1 MRKRGVAM
9 KRHLVALA
17 VIGAVVASACSSGG
31 GVSTASAT
39 AGASATKAAPTMMS
53 VAYSSVSG
61 DKLPIFVAY
70 EAGIFTANNLI
81 VDPSNV
87 NGSQEAIASLLSG
100 QATVGQFSA
109 ADALSAQAGGAD
121 LVIVGIL
128 TPVYPYHLFV
138 QKGINSINDLKG
150 KKIAV
155 TDAGGATDIAT
166 RAMLKRNG
174 LDPDKDVNIL
184 SVGSHANRTAA
195 LLSGQVDAGV
205 DDVPSDKALL
215 AAGLTALI
223 HLAAAKGPA
232 ADSALVFQRS
242 YVVAHKDVVQA
253 YVDSMVQALAY
264 ARKNKDSTGATL
276 GKYFKINHVPL
287 VERTYTFFLDEVLPI
302 YPFPTQSLLGDAISV
317 LGAKNPNIKTVDLT
331 KLLDPSFVTSAQT
344 RKLGG

>member
-1 MRKRGVAM
+1 MQKQ
-9 KRHLVALA
+9 LFALA
-17 VIGAVVASACSSGG
+17 IAAIVVATGCNGG
-31 GVSTASAT
+31 TGNAPASA
-39 AGASATKAAPTMMS
+39 APSASAVPTPIPVTKMS

-61 DKLPIFVAY
+61 DKLAIFEAY
-70 EAGIFTANNLI
+70 EAGIFKANNLD
-81 VDPSNV
+81 VDPANV
-87 NGSQEAIASLLSG
+87 NGSQEAIATVLSG
-100 QATVGQFSA
+100 QATVGQFAA
-109 ADALSAQAGGAD
+109 ADALSAVAGGAD
-121 LVIVGIL
+121 LVIVGIM
-128 TPVYPYHLFV
+128 TPVYPYRLFV
-138 QKGINSINDLKG
+138 REGITTINDLKG

-166 RAMLKRNG
+166 RATLRRNG
-174 LDPDKDVNIL
+174 IDPDKDVDIL

-215 AAGLTALI
+215 AAGLTPLI
-223 HLAAAKGPA
+223 DLAAAKVPA

-242 YVVAHKDVVQA
+242 YVNAHRDVVQA

-264 ARKNKDSTGATL
+264 ARKNKDFSVGVL
-276 GKYFKINHVPL
+276 GKYFKSTDTPL
-287 VERTYTFFLDEVLPI
+287 MERTYTFFLDEVLPI

>member
-1 MRKRGVAM
+1 MNKRLTAILTM
-9 KRHLVALA
+9 LA
-17 VIGAVVASACSSGG
+17 VVMSACSSGG
-31 GVSTASAT
+31 GVSTATAT
-39 AGASATKAAPTMMS
+39 ATVAGASPTKPAPTMMS

-223 HLAAAKGPA
+223 DLAAAKVPA

-242 YVVAHKDVVQA
+242 YVNAHKAAVQA
-253 YVDSMVQALAY
+253 YVDSMIQALAY
-264 ARKNKDSTGATL
+264 ARKNKDSTVATL
-276 GKYFKINHVPL
+276 GKYFKINDVPL
-287 VERTYTFFLDEVLPI
+287 MERTYTFFLNEVLPT
-302 YPFPTQSLLGDAISV
+302 YPSPTASLLGDAIDV
-317 LGAKNPNIKTVDLT
+317 LSAKNPNIKKVDLT
-331 KLLDPSFVTSAQT
+331 KLLDPSFVNDAQT
-344 RKLGG
+344 RKVGG

>member
-1 MRKRGVAM
+1 MQKQ
-9 KRHLVALA
+9 LFALA
-17 VIGAVVASACSSGG
+17 IAAIVVATGCNGG
-31 GVSTASAT
+31 TGNAPASA
-39 AGASATKAAPTMMS
+39 APSASAVPTPIPVTKMS

-61 DKLPIFVAY
+61 DKLAIFEAY
-70 EAGIFTANNLI
+70 EAGIFKANNLD
-81 VDPSNV
+81 VDPANV
-87 NGSQEAIASLLSG
+87 NGSQEAIATVLSG
-100 QATVGQFSA
+100 QATVGQFAA
-109 ADALSAQAGGAD
+109 ADALSAVAGGAD
-121 LVIVGIL
+121 LVIVGIM
-128 TPVYPYHLFV
+128 TPVYPYRLFV
-138 QKGINSINDLKG
+138 RKGITTINDLKG

-166 RAMLKRNG
+166 RATLRRNG
-174 LDPDKDVNIL
+174 IDPDKDVDIL

-215 AAGLTALI
+215 AAGLTPLI
-223 HLAAAKGPA
+223 DLAAAKVPA

-242 YVVAHKDVVQA
+242 YVNAHRDVVQA

-264 ARKNKDSTGATL
+264 ARKNKDFSVGVL
-276 GKYFKINHVPL
+276 GKYFKSTDTPL
-287 VERTYTFFLDEVLPI
+287 MERTYTFFLDEVLPI

>member
-1 MRKRGVAM
+1 M
-9 KRHLVALA
+9 KKQLVAFAAILT
-17 VIGAVVASACSSGG
+17 VLASACSGG
-31 GVSTASAT
+31 ASVSTGPSAAPSSAASAAAT
-39 AGASATKAAPTMMS
+39 ATAPTTMA

-70 EAGIFTANNLI
+70 EAGIFKANNLI
-81 VDPSNV
+81 VDPQNI
-87 NGSQEAIASLLSG
+87 NGSLEAIATLLAG
-100 QATVGQFSA
+100 QATVAQISA

-138 QKGINSINDLKG
+138 QKGINTLNDLKG

-174 LDPDKDVNIL
+174 IDPDKDVDIV

-195 LLSGQVDAGV
+195 LLSGQVAAGV

-223 HLAAAKGPA
+223 DLAAAKVPA
-232 ADSALVFQRS
+232 ADSAIVFQRS
-242 YVVAHKDVVQA
+242 YVNAHKAAVQA

-264 ARKNKDSTGATL
+264 ARANKDATVGIL
-276 GKYFKINHVPL
+276 GKYFKSTDTPL
-287 VERTYTFFLDEVLPI
+287 MERTYTFFLGEVLPM
-302 YPFPTQSLLGDAISV
+302 YPSPTPNLLGDAIDV
-317 LGAKNPNIKTVDLT
+317 LGAKNPNIKSVDLT
-331 KLLDPSFVTSAQT
+331 KLLDPSYVNSAQT

>member
-1 MRKRGVAM
+1 MDKR
-9 KRHLVALA
+9 LVAL
-17 VIGAVVASACSSGG
+17 VVAAAIVASGCSGG
-31 GVSTASAT
+31 ASVGTAPPSASAPPVAATASP
-39 AGASATKAAPTMMS
+39 SPAPTTMT
-53 VAYSSVSG
+53 VGYSSVSG
-61 DKLPIFVAY
+61 DKLPIFVAAD
-70 EAGIFTANNLI
+70 AGIFKANGLI
-81 VDPSNV
+81 VDPQAI
-87 NGSQEAIASLLSG
+87 NGSLEAIATLLSG
-100 QATVGQFSA
+100 QATVAQIAA

-138 QKGINSINDLKG
+138 QKGINTLNDLKG

-174 LDPDKDVNIL
+174 IDPDKDVDIV

-195 LLSGQVDAGV
+195 LLSGQVAAGV

-223 HLAAAKGPA
+223 DLAAAKVPA
-232 ADSALVFQRS
+232 ADSAIVFQRS
-242 YVVAHKDVVQA
+242 YVSAHKAAVQA

-264 ARKNKDSTGATL
+264 ARANKDATIAIL
-276 GKYFKINHVPL
+276 GKYFKITDTPL
-287 VERTYTFFLDEVLPI
+287 MERTYTFFLNEVLPT
-302 YPFPTQSLLGDAISV
+302 YPAPTPNLLGDAIDV
-317 LGAKNPNIKTVDLT
+317 LSAKNPNIKSVDLT
-331 KLLDPSFVTSAQT
+331 KLLDPSFVNSAQT

>member
-1 MRKRGVAM
+1 MSRQ
-9 KRHLVALA
+9 LLA
-17 VIGAVVASACSSGG
+17 IWTVVAIVATSCSGG
-31 GVSTASAT
+31 AGGGAAASAS
-39 AGASATKAAPTMMS
+39 AGSAVAASASAPAAPTMMS

-61 DKLPIFVAY
+61 DKLPIFVAAD
-70 EAGIFTANNLI
+70 AGIFKANGLV
-81 VDPSNV
+81 VDPQAI
-87 NGSQEAIASLLSG
+87 NGSLEAIATLLSG
-100 QATVGQFSA
+100 QATVAQIAA

-138 QKGINSINDLKG
+138 QKGINTLNDLKG

-174 LDPDKDVNIL
+174 IDPDKDVDIV

-195 LLSGQVDAGV
+195 LLSGQVAAGV

-223 HLAAAKGPA
+223 DLAAAKVPA

-242 YVVAHKDVVQA
+242 YVNAHKAAVQA

-264 ARKNKDSTGATL
+264 ARANKDATIGIL
-276 GKYFKINHVPL
+276 GKYFKITDTPL
-287 VERTYTFFLDEVLPI
+287 MERTYTFFLNEVLPT
-302 YPFPTQSLLGDAISV
+302 YPSPSPNLLGDAIDV
-317 LGAKNPNIKTVDLT
+317 LSAKNPNIKSVDLT
-331 KLLDPSFVTSAQT
+331 KLLDPSFVNSAQT